1 MQTACE
7 TCRRPRVPGW
17 LWQARTLVSSA
28 LAAVDATFVRRYVR
42 EEEQLIGRL
51 SSPRPPVGPLHRLE
65 HDLDVNV
72 LSKAHSLDGLLD
84 EDAKLGARVAKLG
97 HFENG

>member
-1 MQTACE
+1 MQTACK
-7 TCRRPRVPGW
+7 TCRRPRVLGW
-17 LWQARTLVSSA
+17 AVAGENAGQLSA
-28 LAAVDATFVRRYVR
+28 GHSGCDVRRYVR
-42 EEEQLIGRL
+42 EEEQLIARL

-72 LSKAHSLDGLLD
+72 LNKAHSLDGLLD

>member
-1 MQTACE
+1 VCSD
-7 TCRRPRVPGW
+7 W

-28 LAAVDATFVRRYVR
+28 LSTVDAIVRRYVR
-42 EEEQLIGRL
+42 EEEQLIARL

-72 LSKAHSLDGLLD
+72 LHKAHSLDGLLD